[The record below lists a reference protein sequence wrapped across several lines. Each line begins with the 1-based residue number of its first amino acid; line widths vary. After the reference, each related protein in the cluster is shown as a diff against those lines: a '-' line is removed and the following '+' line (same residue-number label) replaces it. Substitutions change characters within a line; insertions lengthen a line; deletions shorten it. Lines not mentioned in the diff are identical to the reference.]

1 VVDIGEASDDF
12 TDVARH
18 NEARPGLGA
27 ISRIEVIGT
36 RKCCAA
42 SRILPHTPTSQML
55 LIARNTFQPC
65 GTEDPRAKNA
75 PCSANWDELKRKL

>member
-1 VVDIGEASDDF
+1 MVDIGEASNDF
-12 TDVARH
+12 TDVATQ

-42 SRILPHTPTSQML
+42 SRIPPHTPTSHML
-55 LIARNTFQPC
+55 LIARHTFQPY
-65 GTEDPRAKNA
+65 GTEHPRMHPAA
-75 PCSANWDELKRKL
+75 PIGMS